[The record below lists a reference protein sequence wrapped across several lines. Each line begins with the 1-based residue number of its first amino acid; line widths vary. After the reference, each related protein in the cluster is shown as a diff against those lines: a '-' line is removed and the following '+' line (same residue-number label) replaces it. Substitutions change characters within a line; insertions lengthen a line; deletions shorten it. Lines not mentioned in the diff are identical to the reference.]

1 MVCTG
6 FNLRCVHI
14 FNSLFQGYSSLTS
27 GPVVALNSQLLLE
40 FILPFNFVILFR
52 AEPLLARIKA
62 DRTVVVSPVF
72 DKVHF
77 DDLHVER
84 YHASSHGFDW
94 ALWCMYEPFSLEWFK
109 MKDESQ
115 PGRYLISKI

>member
-1 MVCTG
+1 MKTVAARGLGNFGGLSGRLT
-6 FNLRCVHI
+6 NLLI
-14 FNSLFQGYSSLTS
+14 
-27 GPVVALNSQLLLE
+27 LLHFGVLS
-40 FILPFNFVILFR
+40 R

-84 YHASSHGFDW
+84 YIPFAHGFDW
-94 ALWCMYEPFSLEWFK
+94 ALWCLYEAFSPAWLK
-109 MKDESQ
+109 MADESQ
-115 PGRYLISKI
+115 PGKYVEKVLLRDWLVGLTSMLKCYF

>member
-1 MVCTG
+1 MTNPSSSEL
-6 FNLRCVHI
+6 FSHI
-14 FNSLFQGYSSLTS
+14 
-27 GPVVALNSQLLLE
+27 
-40 FILPFNFVILFR
+40 ILYR

-84 YHASSHGFDW
+84 YIPSSHGFDW
-94 ALWCMYEPFSLEWFK
+94 ALWCMYESFSPDWLI
-109 MKDESQ
+109 MSDESQ
-115 PGRYLISKI
+115 PGKYVQNNNLTNKSL

>member
-1 MVCTG
+1 MT
-6 FNLRCVHI
+6 L
-14 FNSLFQGYSSLTS
+14 NSFSASSL
-27 GPVVALNSQLLLE
+27 PPPLE
-40 FILPFNFVILFR
+40 VIVPFPFFVLPSR

-84 YHASSHGFDW
+84 YIPASHAFDW
-94 ALWCMYEPFSLEWFK
+94 ALWCMYESFSPQWEK
-109 MKDESQ
+109 MADESQ
-115 PGRYLISKI
+115 PGKYVEQAVFYLAI

>member
-1 MVCTG
+1 MKCCDIK
-6 FNLRCVHI
+6 FLLYLK
-14 FNSLFQGYSSLTS
+14 FTS
-27 GPVVALNSQLLLE
+27 PSWGTHSVSY
-40 FILPFNFVILFR
+40 FFLPSR

-84 YHASSHGFDW
+84 YIPASHAFDW
-94 ALWCMYEPFSLEWFK
+94 ALWCMYESFSPQWVK
-109 MKDESQ
+109 MADESQ
-115 PGRYLISKI
+115 PGKYVEQAVFYLAI

>member
-1 MVCTG
+1 MS
-6 FNLRCVHI
+6 R
-14 FNSLFQGYSSLTS
+14 
-27 GPVVALNSQLLLE
+27 
-40 FILPFNFVILFR
+40 R

-84 YHASSHGFDW
+84 YIPYAQGFDW
-94 ALWCMYEPFSLEWFK
+94 PLWCLYESFRPEWLK
-109 MKDESQ
+109 MADESQ
-115 PGRYLISKI
+115 PGK

>member
-1 MVCTG
+1 MV
-6 FNLRCVHI
+6 I
-14 FNSLFQGYSSLTS
+14 
-27 GPVVALNSQLLLE
+27 
-40 FILPFNFVILFR
+40 ILFYFIGVLSR

-84 YHASSHGFDW
+84 YNNFAHGFDW
-94 ALWCMYEPFSLEWFK
+94 PLWCMYESFRPEWLK
-109 MKDESQ
+109 MQDESQ
-115 PGRYLISKI
+115 PGK

>member
-1 MVCTG
+1 MNCFPVSSSCY
-6 FNLRCVHI
+6 NLT
-14 FNSLFQGYSSLTS
+14 Q
-27 GPVVALNSQLLLE
+27 
-40 FILPFNFVILFR
+40 ILFISPLVVIILFYFIGVLSR

-84 YHASSHGFDW
+84 YNSFAHGFDW
-94 ALWCMYEPFSLEWFK
+94 PLWCMYESFRPEWLK
-109 MKDESQ
+109 MQDESQ
-115 PGRYLISKI
+115 PGK